1 MDLILGWKNRLR
13 LCSGLLLF
21 LYVFTH
27 LLNHCLGIVSLEL
40 LESSRKLFVSFWR
53 FPFIHPI
60 LFFATLAHIAL
71 TLSSILSRKTLKM
84 SKGEFLQFLSGLL
97 IPQILIGHI
106 CVTLGMNQLL
116 GVEDSYTHL
125 ILVYGSLFTA
135 IDITLL
141 SIVWL
146 HGCFGLYFWL
156 RYKPWFVRYSHFFLV
171 VASIFPIF
179 SIMGI
184 ISAQKEVIVLSQDQ
198 EWLDEFF
205 LNLPEKAEW
214 IKAYSLELGTR
225 VNLGFNFIVFSLF
238 VSRLFFLKSQNRKKT
253 IKVYYPNGQI
263 SIISPG
269 TTILEA
275 SKLAKLPHANVC
287 GGRGRCSTCRV
298 HIESGLDGLDSPS
311 EEESAVLKRI
321 SAPKSV
327 RLACQT
333 IPKSDIYIEP
343 LLPTNAT
350 AVDAIRQSRYIY
362 GTEKEIV
369 ILFADLRG
377 FTTFTEQLLPY
388 DVVFILNSYF
398 QHVGSE
404 IEKAGGKI
412 DKLMGD
418 GLMAIFGLDTNLTD
432 ASNQAIV
439 AVQNMSE
446 QLVHLNERLH
456 KELPEPLRMGIG
468 VHSGTVILGTFG
480 NSTTPT
486 AIGDAVNTASRLE
499 SATKEYSCEA
509 IFSEDVTKHSSV
521 DFSKFVKHTISVRGK
536 TESVNVYLIPS
547 GRDLTLPK
555 IEITLNKS

>member
-1 MDLILGWKNRLR
+1 MDLIFGWKNRLR
-13 LCSGLLLF
+13 LGSGLVLF
-21 LYVFTH
+21 TYVFTH
-27 LLNHCLGIVSLEL
+27 LLNHSLGIFSLDL
-40 LESSRKLFVSFWR
+40 LESSRKLFIGFWR
-53 FPFIHPI
+53 FPVIHPV
-60 LFFATLAHIAL
+60 LFFATSIHIIL

-84 SKGEFLQFLSGLL
+84 SKGEFLQFFSGLV
-97 IPQILIGHI
+97 IPQLLIGHI
-106 CVTLGMNQLL
+106 AVTLGMNELL

-125 ILVYGSLFTA
+125 FLVYGSFFTA

-141 SIVWL
+141 LVVWA

-156 RYKPWFVRYSHFFLV
+156 RYKPWFVSYSNLFLV
-171 VASIFPIF
+171 IVSIFPVL

-184 ISAQKEVIVLSQDQ
+184 ISAQKEVFLLSQDP
-198 EWLDEFF
+198 EWLEDFF

-214 IKAYSLELGTR
+214 IKEYSLQVGTLA
-225 VNLGFNFIVFSLF
+225 NLAFNFVIFSLF
-238 VSRLFFLKSQNRKKT
+238 VFRLFFLRSQNKKKT
-253 IKVYYPNGQI
+253 IKVHYPNGKI
-263 SIISPG
+263 SIVSPG

-298 HIESGLDGLDSPS
+298 HIESGLEELDSPS
-311 EEESAVLKRI
+311 EEEIVVLARI

-350 AVDAIRQSRYIY
+350 AIDAIRQSRYIY

-398 QHVGSE
+398 QQVGSE

-418 GLMAIFGLDTNLTD
+418 GLMAIFGLDSNLTE
-432 ASNQAIV
+432 ASNQAVLAI
-439 AVQNMSE
+439 QNMSE
-446 QLVHLNERLH
+446 QLVHLNERLQ
-456 KELPEPLRMGIG
+456 KELPQPLRMGIG
-468 VHSGTVILGTFG
+468 IHSGVVILGTFG

-499 SATKEYSCEA
+499 SATKEYSCEV
-509 IFSEDVTKHSSV
+509 IISEDVAKHSLI
-521 DFSKFVKHTISVRGK
+521 DFSKFEKHTISVRGK
-536 TESVNVYLIPS
+536 TESVNVYLIPF
-547 GRDLTLPK
+547 GRDLK
-555 IEITLNKS
+555 ISKVETALN